1 MLTTRFK
8 IWLQDASAHPDWT
21 GIELVDS
28 PRYLEGG
35 CVEVTVKGNGHNL
48 RRLIAKRPDIFASYL
63 QMMPEKR
70 KANE

>member
-1 MLTTRFK
+1 MLNTKFR
-8 IWLQDASAHPDWT
+8 IWLQDARTRPDWT

-28 PRYLEGG
+28 PCYLEGG
-35 CVEVTVKGNGHNL
+35 CVELTVKGNGHNL

-63 QMMPEKR
+63 QMTTQKS